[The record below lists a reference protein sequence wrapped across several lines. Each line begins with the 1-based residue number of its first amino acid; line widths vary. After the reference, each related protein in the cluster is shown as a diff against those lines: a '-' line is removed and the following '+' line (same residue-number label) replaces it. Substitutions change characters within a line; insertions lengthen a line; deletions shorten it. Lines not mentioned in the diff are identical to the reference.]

1 MNYRNEK
8 KQIEA
13 YVEEKFKQYIE
24 KYYKSDLKAKDDWKK
39 MTLNKA

>member
-8 KQIEA
+8 KQIED

-24 KYYKSDLKAKDDWKK
+24 KYYKQDLKTNDDWKK
-39 MTLNKA
+39 MTLNIA

>member
-8 KQIEA
+8 KQIETF
-13 YVEEKFKQYIE
+13 VEEKFKEYIE
-24 KYYKSDLKAKDDWKK
+24 KYYKQDLKNKDDWKK